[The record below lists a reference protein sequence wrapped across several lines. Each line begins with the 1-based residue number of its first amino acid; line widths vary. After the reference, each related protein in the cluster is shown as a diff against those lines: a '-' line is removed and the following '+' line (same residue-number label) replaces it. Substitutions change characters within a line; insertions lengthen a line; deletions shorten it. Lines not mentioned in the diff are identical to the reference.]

1 MLIFFCKFA
10 ACRRGRTFNK
20 LVKAQNIMQSVL
32 KTTGNS
38 LELITEHNCFS
49 KRVNAIESKNVSR

>member
-1 MLIFFCKFA
+1 
-10 ACRRGRTFNK
+10 
-20 LVKAQNIMQSVL
+20 MQSVL

-49 KRVNAIESKNVSR
+49 KRVNAIENKNVSR